1 MHAMGI
7 SKLFAMVPPGSTL
20 LLMVIDLLAQL
31 SSHWLKEWNLGCRKE
46 MIPLQQSYLTIQSEG
61 G

>member
-31 SSHWLKEWNLGCRKE
+31 SSHWLKEWKLVCRKE

>member
-1 MHAMGI
+1 MET
-7 SKLFAMVPPGSTL
+7 PGSSL

-31 SSHWLKEWNLGCRKE
+31 SSHWLKEWKLVCPKE